1 METLGRLIDTSAVV
15 IVDMEL
21 DDASYINKKT
31 FTQEM
36 MYIFIKRTSYIVRA
50 LNHFTLSYLIE

>member
-15 IVDMEL
+15 IAEMEL
-21 DDASYINKKT
+21 DDTSYIDKKT

-36 MYIFIKRTSYIVRA
+36 IYIFIKRTSYIVRA
-50 LNHFTLSYLIE
+50 LNCFTLSYFIE